1 MRDTIDMAYEA
12 GIDWTDFETDNGF
25 NTLKTFEAIVRA
37 DEREK
42 YKWDVHSCGPTC
54 KRYACVA
61 MREAVKAE
69 REACAKVCED
79 MAKGY
84 EERNARP
91 EKTRDINPEV
101 ARIASMTCA
110 FVEDAIRARGNT

>member
-1 MRDTIDMAYEA
+1 MRDTIDMARAVYGEHTE
-12 GIDWTDFETDNGF
+12 WTESQLER
-25 NTLKTFEAIVRA
+25 LKQFEALVRA
-37 DEREK
+37 D
-42 YKWDVHSCGPTC
+42 
-54 KRYACVA
+54 
-61 MREAVKAE
+61 E

-91 EKTRDINPEV
+91 EQTRDINPEV

-110 FVEDAIRARGNT
+110 FVEDAIRARSEK

>member
-1 MRDTIDMAYEA
+1 MRDTIDMAREA
-12 GIDWTDFETDNGF
+12 GFDLDGMANMLYTARGNHAQ
-25 NTLKTFEAIVRA
+25 L
-37 DEREK
+37 ERF
-42 YKWDVHSCGPTC
+42 
-54 KRYACVA
+54 AALVA
-61 MREAVKAE
+61 AAE

-91 EKTRDINPEV
+91 EENRDINPEV

-110 FVEDAIRARGNT
+110 FVEDAIRARGNA